1 MKNPSSMSCPEVG
14 DCSAMDRLF
23 WLHLDGPQR
32 SRGSATGK
40 RVLHTRC
47 VKVTR
52 PRTEMPEVV
61 PDLRP
66 LRGRD
71 THTLWALKAAPPGH
85 RSARAGCR
93 LGKRVWH
100 PPNPQESPVGPRCV
114 WAGVS
119 PKSLLSQERLF
130 VEGWGGCGVGV
141 LRTGSFLGAET
152 MRVCCC
158 SSEGVCGGEP
168 SSASGAEAVSVLGAG
183 PQHMGMGSWAGGTGH
198 ILIELVLGSLQG
210 APGLGEVGHR
220 DGGLGAAQQL
230 EQEVVHDGQRGGGG
244 VVRLVVEQGSDNRV
258 LSRVSEGCCHQAP
271 LVEAAPLH

>member
-1 MKNPSSMSCPEVG
+1 MLSLTPGAVRTENCCPLSAFTVGSRWGRGEEGTEGPGGSRKWEVAMKNPSSMSCPEVG

-66 LRGRD
+66 LRSRD

-119 PKSLLSQERLF
+119 PKSLLSQERLC

-158 SSEGVCGGEP
+158 SSEGVCGGSP
-168 SSASGAEAVSVLGAG
+168 AVPRVRRQSV
-183 PQHMGMGSWAGGTGH
+183 
-198 ILIELVLGSLQG
+198 
-210 APGLGEVGHR
+210 
-220 DGGLGAAQQL
+220 
-230 EQEVVHDGQRGGGG
+230 
-244 VVRLVVEQGSDNRV
+244 
-258 LSRVSEGCCHQAP
+258 C
-271 LVEAAPLH
+271 